1 MANKYFFE
9 TFFHSQRTPAPSLN
23 PQCAGPR
30 FVYGQ
35 SLKRASLPLH
45 SMWSYEN
52 LSGTEPKWDPWNSS
66 SDSEKPSCLQTTS
79 AWKRNNISLDF
90 WDSELNN
97 WVKYSRPKVF
107 TSLVRYPGGRVR
119 VRKYLR
125 QGRGP
130 QILWKFFVRSLGVS
144 KIFRMT
150 WHFIWV
156 SE

>member
-23 PQCAGPR
+23 PQWAGPR
-30 FVYGQ
+30 FLYGQ

-130 QILWKFFVRSLGVS
+130 QILWKFFVKSLGVS